1 MHFEIKTD
9 TDYNFLKSRESRFKS
24 ITVTFSD
31 RLPFGHAYFLQPYH
45 SVHIKL
51 AEKLADLLRSVTNL
65 GQKLKQLQLKNE
77 NALSHKTK
85 LQLV

>member
-31 RLPFGHAYFLQPYH
+31 RLPFEHAYLLQPYH
-45 SVHIKL
+45 LVHMDSPKNWPIYGRSLISIKTQTV
-51 AEKLADLLRSVTNL
+51 AGEK
-65 GQKLKQLQLKNE
+65 
-77 NALSHKTK
+77 
-85 LQLV
+85 